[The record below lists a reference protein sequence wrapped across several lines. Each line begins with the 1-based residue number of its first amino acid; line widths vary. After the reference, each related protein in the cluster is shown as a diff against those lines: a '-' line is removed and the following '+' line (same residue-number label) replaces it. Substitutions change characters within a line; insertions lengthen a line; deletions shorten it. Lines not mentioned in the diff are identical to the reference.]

1 VRRRAATIG
10 IVLTLMPFER
20 NEEIAMAQAA
30 GAPQQIAAA
39 FESVRKGDA
48 SLIGGLVH
56 YGDAVIPAVLPLV
69 TDTDPAVRREAVAL
83 LDAIND
89 ASAAAAV
96 TPALQD
102 TSPEVAERAA
112 RLILRIV
119 LRLGVDKIQGFD
131 AARTLP
137 AEHGSPGASRLL
149 LLGFTHGGESAL
161 RTALSAKRLVKL
173 TDADEPVPAALPA
186 AIALSLRGDSK
197 ARAQLAERISGDSA
211 ASLIFMLQ
219 VVDMIYAPELLQAL
233 ARRTLADDTAIASGL
248 PAGIEPR
255 RRVADLAVESFIRRL
270 KLNTGIAIHPAA
282 SYSATD
288 VAAVRDAVVR
298 NTPQ

>member
-1 VRRRAATIG
+1 MRRRAATIG

-69 TDTDPAVRREAVAL
+69 TDTDPTVRREAVAR
-83 LDAIND
+83 
-89 ASAAAAV
+89 SMPS
-96 TPALQD
+96 T
-102 TSPEVAERAA
+102 
-112 RLILRIV
+112 
-119 LRLGVDKIQGFD
+119 
-131 AARTLP
+131 TLP
-137 AEHGSPGASRLL
+137 LPLPLRRHYKIHRRKWPSALHGLSYASCYAWASTKYRGSMRPGRSQQSMGRPACPDCFCW
-149 LLGFTHGGESAL
+149 GFTHGGESAL

-197 ARAQLAERISGDSA
+197 APRNSRNGSLAIPPP
-211 ASLIFMLQ
+211 ASFLCCKSS
-219 VVDMIYAPELLQAL
+219 
-233 ARRTLADDTAIASGL
+233 T
-248 PAGIEPR
+248 
-255 RRVADLAVESFIRRL
+255 
-270 KLNTGIAIHPAA
+270 
-282 SYSATD
+282 
-288 VAAVRDAVVR
+288 
-298 NTPQ
+298 